1 MKRASLIVL
10 SSAFVLF
17 ACTDHESGA
26 VTVAPTSDATDA
38 TGDGTSDAT
47 GDSLP
52 SDSVSGDTVTVEDVG
67 LAADAEVIE
76 TFDPYTLVP
85 AEAVLAEANEACP
98 EGFVDGPVAEGQ
110 HEGYLA
116 AEQQRSFHLLTP
128 DAESVSGPRPLLVA
142 FNGTGGNGAGFIESA
157 NLAPFVEKGFIVV
170 APDSNANGTVWPVWD
185 AMRIGD
191 DEGLPNPD
199 LDYIDSLITCLAAH
213 HEVDVN
219 RIYLTGHSA
228 GGLMANRVL
237 RARSEVFAGG
247 IVGSGV
253 YDLTA
258 PDPAPPLDAMAVIVT
273 WGGDNDSFTGDS
285 DDPDV
290 AVPEINF
297 VEQASVASLAY
308 EAAEGVHQVACHAD
322 NEGHTYLPTIS
333 AWAADFLLMH
343 PKGAAT
349 HENYTFEP
357 PTELDSTITCT
368 EEPYTYIPPVVV
380 ECPVDVADPVGC
392 YDYCQFSAD
401 CVVENGTV
409 SGPLGPQMSALGF
422 SGEDYAECG
431 GCIETCEADV
441 AEGLADDTAVLD
453 CWTEAT
459 ANVCSAGV
467 TGAMPFINA
476 VNTCCLDALESAVCT
491 RLCTTVMQSDVASDF
506 FKDTCAPWA
515 PEEE

>member
-1 MKRASLIVL
+1 MRNSYLIMMIAAS
-10 SSAFVLF
+10 VLF
-17 ACTDHESGA
+17 ACSDDEPAATSPADA
-26 VTVAPTSDATDA
+26 VSDAAD
-38 TGDGTSDAT
+38 TGSDAA
-47 GDSLP
+47 SE
-52 SDSVSGDTVTVEDVG
+52 DTATTADTTVEADVEE
-67 LAADAEVIE
+67 DVPEP
-76 TFDPYTLVP
+76 FDPYTLVP
-85 AEAVLAEANEACP
+85 AEAAVAEASEACP
-98 EGFVDGPVAEGQ
+98 EDFVQGPIEAGQ
-110 HEGYLA
+110 HEGYLS
-116 AEQQRSFHLLTP
+116 AEQLRSFHLVTP
-128 DAESVSGPRPLLVA
+128 DPETFTGPRPLLVA
-142 FNGTGGNGAGFIESA
+142 FNGTGGNGVGFIESA

-185 AMRIGD
+185 AMRIGE

-199 LDYIDSLITCLAAH
+199 LDYIDSLMACLAAH
-213 HEVDVN
+213 HEVDEN

-258 PDPAPPLDAMAVIVT
+258 PDPAPPLDAIAVIVT
-273 WGGDNDSFTGDS
+273 WGGDNDAFSGDS

-322 NEGHTYLPTIS
+322 NAGHTYLPSIS
-333 AWAADFLLMH
+333 AWTADFLLMH
-343 PKGAAT
+343 PKGAAI
-349 HENYTFEP
+349 HDGYTFEE
-357 PTELDSTITCT
+357 PTELDPTITCT
-368 EEPYTYIPPVVV
+368 EEPYTYIPPVIV
-380 ECPVDVADPVGC
+380 ECPADEADPIGC

-422 SGEDYAECG
+422 SGENYSECG

-441 AEGLADDTAVLD
+441 AEGQADDPAVLD

-459 ANVCSAGV
+459 AQTCSAGV

-515 PEEE
+515 PAEEESP